1 MAIYGGEIIRIMQPG
16 TYSYS
21 CDTAV
26 DPIAPSLSAIR
37 ERDNRPFYSNRYVI
51 RRPIRTASQ
60 TRVTVPEGLVITR

>member
-26 DPIAPSLSAIR
+26 DPIAPIKYYFKIIA
-37 ERDNRPFYSNRYVI
+37 Y
-51 RRPIRTASQ
+51 RPIEKGTIVLFILNYKRSCA
-60 TRVTVPEGLVITR
+60 